1 MRNTTIPISHHRCG
15 IRALIQIHQTE
26 RGLLALSVVQALLEA
41 AFPYI
46 ELYDSARIIDL
57 VIEGNFPAAGR
68 NIALL
73 AILICIAGLGLDAGN
88 GLHAYLSNRAQ
99 RNMLRRISQKA
110 MELDYEEMEDTGLLH
125 QISDAFYTM
134 NHVGGYHAFISYYQ
148 QLCKNL
154 IQIAISVGAAAV
166 DIKRK

>member
-57 VIEGNFPAAGR
+57 VIEGNFPAASR

-125 QISDAFYTM
+125 HT
-134 NHVGGYHAFISYYQ
+134 G
-148 QLCKNL
+148 
-154 IQIAISVGAAAV
+154 SVPGCGAAQTVPVFPALLWQAACGWTCTGCTV
-166 DIKRK
+166 PTSPRVR